1 MKLTKKNQVYVH
13 AKGERIKTV
22 LEYIQ
27 DYTTRSMKQ
36 RGTSSRP
43 FLLCFRVCI
52 CVLVGFVWR
61 SGTQLI
67 HHASGIWRAG
77 CSRWWIRTTYTCTR
91 TVSIHTRFSLLAGR
105 RHAANVFFFFVV
117 VVVVV
122 VFYFLCSCFSLFHVS
137 TQYWPSLLLRQN
149 WSVGKVYLYNI
160 DYMHDIF
167 IFYCIFNIIC
177 G

>member
-105 RHAANVFFFFVV
+105 RHAANVFFFCCCCCCCCFLFFMFLLFSFPCFDPILTVTTLTAKLKRRQS
-117 VVVVV
+117 
-122 VFYFLCSCFSLFHVS
+122 VF
-137 TQYWPSLLLRQN
+137 
-149 WSVGKVYLYNI
+149 I
-160 DYMHDIF
+160 
-167 IFYCIFNIIC
+167 
-177 G
+177 